1 MTEEGFK
8 ATGSYLD
15 ENLDRKEEIQMSAGG
30 VMYRKD
36 GNVVKVC
43 LIAKKGRRVWALP
56 KGRVDPG
63 ETPEMTAQREV
74 LEETG
79 HLARVA
85 DKIDAIDY
93 YFFWKDTNTLYHK
106 VVHFFLMPLEQE
118 GATPKD
124 TEADAVAWFTLGE
137 AYKKLTYLN
146 EKEIIRQAQRILK
159 ILKE

>member
-1 MTEEGFK
+1 MSTDGLK
-8 ATGSYLD
+8 PPHSHTD

-30 VMYRKD
+30 VLYRKD
-36 GNVVKVC
+36 GNAIKVC
-43 LIAKKGRRVWALP
+43 LIAKKGKRVWALP

-63 ETPEMTAQREV
+63 ETPEVTAQREV

-79 HLARVA
+79 HFARVA

-106 VVHFFLMPLEQE
+106 VVYFYLMPLETE
-118 GATPKD
+118 GLVPKD
-124 TEADAVAWFTLGE
+124 SEADAVAWFTLGD
-137 AYKKLTYLN
+137 AYRKLTYLN

-159 ILKE
+159 ILKD